1 MASNNQ
7 NGKESPS
14 LLLGRYQM
22 QGVQSEDDLSA
33 TLTAFDPQSNVPVS
47 IETLRLALV
56 SDPAARSA
64 VDQRLNRQREAG
76 SRVGNHPHL
85 VAIFDLL
92 YDAAAIPFLI
102 REFLPGGTL
111 AERMTYGPLPLIDA
125 LHITADSARGLQA
138 AHNVG
143 LVHRDVTP
151 AHIYFTADGR
161 AKVGGFG
168 SAQIDDLAN
177 ETQTDSGSPSVSRY
191 HSPEQIHTAGFVSPA
206 SDQYG
211 LGVVLYEM
219 LTGAPYDR
227 QNRNDFTAR
236 IATFPTPVAALIE
249 RMTEEQPEHRY
260 PAMRDVVAAIEAI
273 EGAFA
278 APAPGVPVEAAPY
291 WPPQPAYP
299 LAPEFAPVPSPAV
312 PGARPRRTGRR
323 VILAGLGGLAL
334 AGAAGG
340 AFFFVRDRG
349 DNGNSATPVAG
360 AGATPTTVP
369 APTAAPTIA
378 VTPTRSPT
386 VTLLPTVTA
395 VPLPTFSP
403 KAIAAD
409 MTDPNQWN
417 VITVEQSAR
426 TLDNGIYTV
435 RVSKKP
441 DGKGLL
447 SWGDWIPKN
456 VTLTPQFMAEAEMRL
471 TGDPKGS
478 CGGILFLFNYVSA
491 NDQQQFLTFL
501 LRGDGNFSIVQQ
513 RPGGEGSVTRIDWTP
528 SQAIK
533 TAPDAVNIPR
543 VSVRAGNLSCAVNG
557 VAVAQ
562 LPVPAELASFRA
574 FALAARVLSESSQR
588 DASAIFRNLRYEPI
602 TG

>member
-1 MASNNQ
+1 MASNQYSNQ
-7 NGKESPS
+7 PPP
-14 LLLGRYQM
+14 LVLGRYQM
-22 QGVQSEDDLSA
+22 QGVQSEDDLCA
-33 TLTAFDPQSNVPVS
+33 TLTAFDPQANTPVT

-64 VDQRLNRQREAG
+64 LDERLSRQFEAG

-85 VAIFDLL
+85 VAVFDLVH
-92 YDAAAIPFLI
+92 DAAAIPFLI

-111 AERMTYGPLPLIDA
+111 AERMNAGPLPLTDA

-143 LVHRDVTP
+143 LVHRDVNP
-151 AHIYFTADGR
+151 AHIYFAADGR

-168 SAQIDDLAN
+168 SAQIDDLAY
-177 ETQTDSGSPSVSRY
+177 ETQTDSGIPAVSRY
-191 HSPEQIHTAGFVSPA
+191 LSPEQMQTAGYVSPA

-211 LGVVLYEM
+211 LGVTLSEM

-227 QNRNDFTAR
+227 QNRNDLTAR
-236 IATFPTPVAALIE
+236 MAALPPPVAALIE
-249 RMTEEQPEHRY
+249 RMTAEQPEQRY

-273 EGAFA
+273 EGALSPV
-278 APAPGVPVEAAPY
+278 PAPGAPVEAAPY
-291 WPPQPAYP
+291 WAPQPAYP
-299 LAPEFAPVPSPAV
+299 PSAPFAPLPPPAV
-312 PGARPRRTGRR
+312 PVARPARAGRR
-323 VILAGLGGLAL
+323 AVLAGLGGLAL
-334 AGAAGG
+334 VGAAGG
-340 AFFFVRDRG
+340 AFLFARER
-349 DNGNSATPVAG
+349 GNSTGGATPVAG
-360 AGATPTTVP
+360 AGATPTTG
-369 APTAAPTIA
+369 TASTATPTIA
-378 VTPTRSPT
+378 VTPTRPAT
-386 VTLLPTVTA
+386 ATPLPTVTT

-403 KAIAAD
+403 KAVMAD

-417 VITVEQSAR
+417 VITVQQSAR
-426 TLDNGIYTV
+426 TLENGTYTV
-435 RVSKKP
+435 RVSKQP

-456 VTLTPQFMAEAEMRL
+456 VTLTPQFMAETEMRL
-471 TGDPKGS
+471 VGDPKGS

-501 LRGDGNFSIVQQ
+501 LRGDGYFTIEQQ
-513 RPGGEGSVTRIDWTP
+513 RPGGGGGVARIGWTA

-543 VSVRAGNLSCAVNG
+543 VSVRAGTLSCAVNG
-557 VAVAQ
+557 FEVAQ

-574 FALAARVLSESSQR
+574 FALAARILTDSGQR